1 MAATPFILSFAP
13 RIIEAVLRMPLPER
27 LVSGFYLLS
36 NKVEP
41 VKKEHLVIIG
51 FGVNGR
57 NVARAAEM
65 AGIPYVIIEMN
76 PETVRQ
82 EQAQGLPIYYGDATQ
97 EAVVRIANIREARIA
112 VVAINDPAATRR
124 IAEVVRRLGPKVHL
138 IVRTRF
144 LSEMKPLFDLGA
156 DEVIPEEFETS
167 VEIFSR
173 VLARYLIPRDDIESF
188 VADIRSDGYEM
199 FRGLSRDSTSL
210 SPLKLD
216 LSEVEIS
223 TFRITED
230 SSLAE
235 ETLGRIQLR
244 KKHGISVLAIRRR
257 SEIIYNPSADDRIEP
272 GDILFVLGT
281 PKAISEGAVKLL

>member
-1 MAATPFILSFAP
+1 
-13 RIIEAVLRMPLPER
+13 
-27 LVSGFYLLS
+27 
-36 NKVEP
+36 
-41 VKKEHLVIIG
+41 
-51 FGVNGR
+51 
-57 NVARAAEM
+57 M
-65 AGIPYVIIEMN
+65 AGIPFIIIEMN

-82 EQAQGLPIYYGDATQ
+82 EQVQGLPIYYGDATQ

-124 IAEVVRRLGPKVHL
+124 ITEVVRRLGPKVHL

-173 VLARYLIPRDDIESF
+173 VLAHYLIPRDDIESF

-210 SPLKLD
+210 SPLNLD

-235 ETLGRIQLR
+235 ETLGRVQLR
-244 KKHGISVLAIRRR
+244 KKYGISVLAIRRR
-257 SEIIYNPSADDRIEP
+257 SEIIYNPSADDWIKP

-281 PKAISEGAVKLL
+281 PKAISEGAAKLL